1 MRRIAI
7 LCMLVMLSGL
17 GFTQIPNTI
26 RKSSKSIQ
34 KFEIGE
40 KDFLLNSQPIV
51 IRCGEMHFARIPRE
65 YWQQRLRMAHAMGLN
80 TICAYLFWNYHE
92 RETGKFTWSGMADA
106 AEFCR
111 LAQKEGMHVILR
123 PGPYSCAEWEF
134 GGFPW
139 WLLKK
144 EDIRVRTQDP
154 YYLERCRLYLK
165 EVGRVLA
172 PLQVSRGGPILMV
185 QVENEYGSYGKD
197 KEYIGK
203 IRDYLKEGG
212 FEVPLFTCD
221 GPTQLKADVRE
232 DIFSVVNFGGDPEGS
247 FKYLK
252 EIRPK
257 GPMMCGEY
265 YPGWFDSWGMAH
277 HTGDID
283 HISTELSWMLDHR
296 ASFSIYM
303 AHGGTTFGLWSGA
316 NAPPYS
322 PQTSSYDY
330 DAPISEA
337 GWDTPKYHV
346 LRKTL
351 MKYLEKN
358 EKIPDVPKRNPVI
371 AIPSFITTEVASVFK
386 HVSTPVESNR
396 PLNMEKIN
404 QGYGCM
410 LYSTTLPA
418 GSAGKLIITEVHDYA
433 VVFVD
438 GKKVGV
444 IDRRK
449 NQNSV
454 NLPSRNKASKLEI
467 LVESMGR
474 VNYGPLIHD
483 RKGITEKV
491 ELNSDGIIHELTGWK
506 NSGLPLGDRSPNGL
520 VFSKDTTTLPAFHR
534 GSFKLAQTG
543 DSFLDMS
550 KWGKGLVW
558 INGKCLGRFWNIGPT
573 QTMYVPGPW
582 LKKGVNEVI
591 VLDLIGTKEPVLAG
605 LELPILDKMNVGNA
619 LSVNRKSGQEFKSGS
634 LNPFFQ
640 GAFPSGNEWQTVKF
654 NAVSGRYFCL
664 EALNAYDGGAYTT
677 CAELYLLDDKGNEIS
692 REKWKVVYA
701 DSEEV
706 DNNDGKADNIFDI
719 QLTTFWHTQWTS
731 ASPKHPHQVIIDLGD
746 EFTIGGMKYLP
757 RQDSGNGRIKDYRL
771 FISKTMFPG
780 I

>member
-1 MRRIAI
+1 
-7 LCMLVMLSGL
+7 
-17 GFTQIPNTI
+17 
-26 RKSSKSIQ
+26 
-34 KFEIGE
+34 
-40 KDFLLNSQPIV
+40 
-51 IRCGEMHFARIPRE
+51 
-65 YWQQRLRMAHAMGLN
+65 
-80 TICAYLFWNYHE
+80 
-92 RETGKFTWSGMADA
+92 
-106 AEFCR
+106 
-111 LAQKEGMHVILR
+111 
-123 PGPYSCAEWEF
+123 
-134 GGFPW
+134 
-139 WLLKK
+139 
-144 EDIRVRTQDP
+144 
-154 YYLERCRLYLK
+154 
-165 EVGRVLA
+165 
-172 PLQVSRGGPILMV
+172 MV
-185 QVENEYGSYGKD
+185 QVENEYGSYGND
-197 KEYIGK
+197 KAYIGK

-232 DIFSVVNFGGDPEGS
+232 DIFCVVNFGGDPEGS

-265 YPGWFDSWGMAH
+265 YPGWFDSWGSAH
-277 HTGDID
+277 HTGSAEK
-283 HISTELSWMLDHR
+283 ISTELSWMLDHR

-316 NAPPYS
+316 NAPPYG

-346 LRKTL
+346 LRETL
-351 MKYLEKN
+351 MKHLEKN
-358 EKIPDVPKRNPVI
+358 EKLPAVPKRNPVI
-371 AIPSFITTEVASVFK
+371 AISAFSTTEVASVFK
-386 HVSTPVESNR
+386 KVSAPVESAR

-410 LYSTTLPA
+410 LYSTSIPA

-433 VVFVD
+433 IVFVD
-438 GKKVGV
+438 GKKVGS

-454 NLPSRNKASKLEI
+454 NLPSRSSASKLVI
-467 LVESMGR
+467 LIEAMGR
-474 VNYGPLIHD
+474 VNYGPLLHD

-491 ELNSDGIIHELTGWK
+491 ELSSDGVVRELTGWK
-506 NSGLPLGDRSPNGL
+506 NSGLPLGDHSPRGL

-534 GSFKLAQTG
+534 GTFKLARTG

-573 QTMYVPGPW
+573 QTMYVPAPW

-605 LELPILDKMNVGNA
+605 LELPILDKLNVGNA
-619 LSVNRKSGQEFKSGS
+619 MNVNRKPGQKFKSAS
-634 LNPFFQ
+634 LNPFFK
-640 GAFPSGNEWQTVKF
+640 GTFSTGNVWQTVKF
-654 NAVSGRYFCL
+654 DAVNGRYFCL
-664 EALNAYDGGAYTT
+664 ETLNAHDGSPYAT

-719 QLTTFWHTQWTS
+719 QLTTFWHTQWS
-731 ASPKHPHQVIIDLGD
+731 AASPKHPHQVILDLGGD
-746 EFTIGGMKYLP
+746 YTIGGLKYLP
-757 RQDSGNGRIKDYRL
+757 RQDSPNGRIKDYRL
-771 FISKTMFPG
+771 FISKTIFPG